1 MKNLALVL
9 FLIAAGWKLFVS
21 DSVELGLGIK
31 VAEAPLQT
39 ALSGD
44 DRFAFKGYHVTRL
57 ASFEIKA
64 KILSKTDYS
73 FGRESDL
80 SPVDLALGWQNMSDE
95 RVLSQID
102 ISQSNRWYHW
112 RVQQFPIPRKEIES
126 QSANMHL
133 VPENELI
140 ADLIDS
146 AKQGQI
152 IEIIGAL
159 IRIDAADNWH
169 WQSSLSRDD
178 VGAHACE
185 LVYVESFNII
195 ES

>member
-9 FLIAAGWKLFVS
+9 FLIAAGWKLFSS
-21 DSVELGLGIK
+21 DSVELGPGVK
-31 VAEAPLQT
+31 VAEAPIQKS
-39 ALSGD
+39 LSGED
-44 DRFAFKGYHVTRL
+44 SFAFKGYQITRL
-57 ASFEIKA
+57 ASIEIKA
-64 KILSKTDYS
+64 KILSKTAYS
-73 FGRESDL
+73 LGQESDL

-95 RVLSQID
+95 SVLSQID

-112 RVQQFPIPRKEIES
+112 RVQNFPIPRKEIET

-133 VPENELI
+133 VPANELVE
-140 ADLIDS
+140 DMIDM

-152 IEIIGAL
+152 IEITGAL
-159 IRIDAADNWH
+159 IRVDAGENWR

-185 LVYVESFNII
+185 LVYVDSFNII
-195 ES
+195 E